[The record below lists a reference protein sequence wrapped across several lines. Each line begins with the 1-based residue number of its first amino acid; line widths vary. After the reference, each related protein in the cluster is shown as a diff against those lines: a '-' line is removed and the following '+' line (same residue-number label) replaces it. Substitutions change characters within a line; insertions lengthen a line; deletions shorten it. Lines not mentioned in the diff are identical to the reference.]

1 MAITPIEA
9 NIDEHGV
16 AVGSNDELVGCALGL
31 EAYPRLRWGCRD
43 VEGDTDG
50 VAGGGEAGGGC
61 RLCVCRRGGGGGAL
75 VQVSASVLEQHPP
88 WVSAGWLQRRRFG
101 GVHGRWTMQPPH
113 AGVELVGLGDPD
125 RQVMA
130 AMLSFIP
137 LFPSGWLTLAGSQHV
152 QTGSSELL
160 MD

>member
-50 VAGGGEAGGGC
+50 VAEGGKAGGGC
-61 RLCVCRRGGGGGAL
+61 RLCVCRRGGGGGGGAL

-88 WVSAGWLQRRRFG
+88 WVGWLRQFG
-101 GVHGRWTMQPPH
+101 GVHGFRRRLAD
-113 AGVELVGLGDPD
+113 AGINVG
-125 RQVMA
+125 
-130 AMLSFIP
+130 
-137 LFPSGWLTLAGSQHV
+137 TLQGS
-152 QTGSSELL
+152 
-160 MD
+160 M